1 MCPEPLRIAPR
12 EAGPLLSHVR
22 CARRHPASVRV
33 FLRIRKSIMQQNTE
47 EEIPHIL
54 RERGE
59 LFAPE
64 AEIISAVFAC
74 LRSDRDRVL
83 RKAIILSL
91 IAELE
96 STSDG
101 VRSRGCEILRS

>member
-1 MCPEPLRIAPR
+1 MH
-12 EAGPLLSHVR
+12 LS
-22 CARRHPASVRV
+22 
-33 FLRIRKSIMQQNTE
+33 
-47 EEIPHIL
+47 
-54 RERGE
+54 
-59 LFAPE
+59 

-101 VRSRGCEILRS
+101 VRSRGWEILRS